1 MVSKYS
7 IKNEGFTIFNINIKE
22 FQKDNQKIFNSILK
36 KLPNYYQFLDYE
48 YKIVNSTVYTFH
60 RDVTSSKNYQGLVYP
75 SYTLIIYINNNNNK
89 LLSICPN
96 SHKQKLFISPPINIY
111 GRTSGCGILFDAD
124 IVHAGAINETSERTA
139 FQYKICHKEDIY
151 KLKHLNGQY
160 IEKIDK
166 IRHFTLLDE
175 IISFLSY
182 KTIPIFDTDLGTII
196 EKKPDNII
204 INKISEILNINFY
217 INS

>member
-7 IKNEGFTIFNINIKE
+7 IKNEGFTIFNVNIKE
-22 FQKDNQKIFNSILK
+22 LYKDKKKLFNSILK
-36 KLPNYYQFLDYE
+36 KLPDGYQFLDYE

-60 RDVTSSKNYQGLVYP
+60 RDVTSSQKYHNLLYP
-75 SYTLIIYINNNNNK
+75 SYTLIIYLSDNK

-96 SHKQKLFISPPINIY
+96 SHEQKLFISNPITIY
-111 GRTSGCGILFDAD
+111 GRKLGRAILFNAD
-124 IVHAGAINETSERTA
+124 IVHAGAINETSERIA
-139 FQYKICHKEDIY
+139 FQYKICHRDDIY

-175 IISFLSY
+175 IIAFLSH

-196 EKKPDNII
+196 EKKQDNII
-204 INKISEILNINFY
+204 INTISKIININFY